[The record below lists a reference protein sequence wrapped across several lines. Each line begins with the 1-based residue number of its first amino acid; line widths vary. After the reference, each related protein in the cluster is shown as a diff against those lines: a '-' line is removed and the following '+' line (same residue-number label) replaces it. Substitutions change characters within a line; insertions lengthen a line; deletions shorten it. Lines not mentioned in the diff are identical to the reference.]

1 MDRYDAW
8 LEQPYQDHYR
18 QQEEA
23 EEALWVTIDYKHADY
38 LAELDK
44 LDEVGAWCKLE
55 ADVDG
60 TLLAGTLAKLY
71 AKHRGNTAALGEAVK
86 QAIDNAIIDV
96 LYYQLSGG
104 EKRNGKF

>member
-38 LAELDK
+38 LAELNR
-44 LDEVGAWCKLE
+44 LDEFDA
-55 ADVDG
+55 
-60 TLLAGTLAKLY
+60 LAKVEHDTNSVPLMGELVKLY
-71 AKHRGNTAALGEAVK
+71 AQHHGDTAALGAAVK
-86 QAIDNAIIDV
+86 KAIDDEILDV
-96 LYYQLSGG
+96 IYYQVSGG
-104 EKRNGKF
+104 KERNGQL